1 MRILLKSLLALL
13 VAGVLTVAFR
23 FLVISIYLVDG
34 NGLEPEFQEGDRV
47 LVNRW
52 SYGLRTGGL
61 GLFQYGRL
69 CRQTVSRGDIV
80 AYENPLSGRHG
91 EVLFGSVCALPGDTV
106 RYRGRTLLIPSLAG
120 CADADYYW
128 IKALNDH
135 NPVDSR
141 QLGFVSEQFII
152 GRVFCVAYSLD
163 PDQPFFSSLRRN
175 RLFVNK

>member
-1 MRILLKSLLALL
+1 MRKLLKLLLALL
-13 VAGVLTVAFR
+13 VACLLMVAFR
-23 FLVISIYLVDG
+23 SLVISIYLVDG

-106 RYRGRTLLIPSLAG
+106 RYCGRTLLIPSLAG

-128 IKALNDH
+128 IKALNEQ

-141 QLGFVSEQFII
+141 QMGFISEQCII

-163 PDQPFFSSLRRN
+163 PDQSLFLSLRRH
-175 RLFVNK
+175 RLFVKK

>member
-1 MRILLKSLLALL
+1 MRILLKSLFALL

-52 SYGLRTGGL
+52 SYGLRTGGS
-61 GLFQYGRL
+61 GLFPYGRL
-69 CRQTVSRGDIV
+69 CRQAVSRGDIV

-106 RYRGRTLLIPSLAG
+106 HYRGQMLLLPSMDR
-120 CADADYYW
+120 CADADCYW
-128 IKALNDH
+128 IQALNNQ
-135 NPVDSR
+135 NPTDSR
-141 QLGFVSEQFII
+141 QLGFVSEQCII

-163 PDQPFFSSLRRN
+163 PDQPLFSSLRRH
-175 RLFVNK
+175 RLFVKK